1 MTHRT
6 DGDELHRRT
15 EDQSKSVQAR
25 IVIAELPRL
34 GASRAAGTRWANAI
48 DLSHAEELQLDG
60 SMTASL
66 NQSFIDAA
74 VHVLSRRV
82 KAITVTGI
90 QAVNAR
96 CREYLTDSA
105 AQYHVPLTIKDS
117 E

>member
-1 MTHRT
+1 MTNST
-6 DGDELHRRT
+6 SEAELHRPT

-25 IVIAELPRL
+25 VVIAKLPRL
-34 GASRAAGTRWANAI
+34 GASRAAGTRWANTI

-60 SMTASL
+60 SMVASL

-74 VHVLSRRV
+74 VHVLSGRV
-82 KAITVTGI
+82 KGITITGI
-90 QAVNAR
+90 PAVNIR